1 MKTLL
6 TNLALLNTPLA
17 ESAIVGCG
25 VGAALAGARP
35 VVEMQFA
42 DFLAPGFNALVNNAA
57 KLHWRWG
64 RPVPLVVRQRP
75 RSATTRCTW
84 NDGYQPADT

>member
-1 MKTLL
+1 M
-6 TNLALLNTPLA
+6 
-17 ESAIVGCG
+17 GM
-25 VGAALAGARP
+25 RP

-64 RPVPLVVRQRP
+64 RPVPMVVRLPYGGATGTMKQLLGGGPFHSQCPEMWFLRTPAGRSSPRRRRP
-75 RSATTRCTW
+75 TPRR
-84 NDGYQPADT
+84 